1 MRESPPNYLYIV
13 LGFCP
18 SARLYI
24 AVSAIKEMRLERFE
38 HLRLRH

>member
-1 MRESPPNYLYIV
+1 MHKSAPNYLFIV
-13 LGFCP
+13 LSFCP
-18 SARLYI
+18 NAQLYI

>member
-1 MRESPPNYLYIV
+1 MYECTPNYLFIV
-13 LGFCP
+13 LSFCP
-18 SARLYI
+18 SAQLYI

>member
-1 MRESPPNYLYIV
+1 MREMIFLSSSVFTKLD
-13 LGFCP
+13 
-18 SARLYI
+18 I

>member
-1 MRESPPNYLYIV
+1 MQESVSNYLFIV
-13 LGFCP
+13 HGFYP
-18 SARLYI
+18 SARFYI